1 MNKLIVRAQQFLFV
15 LLGVFIP
22 TSIAITNL
30 IIGLLALCW
39 ILERNFKAKFD
50 IIRSSKWMLA
60 ILALIGF
67 YGLGLLWG
75 DQHLNADWQFQRLA
89 LLLIFPILMT
99 MNLNQETIKRAVFVF
114 LGTAFI
120 SAFTAIAINNNIILP
135 LSEYLSFI
143 DPSWR
148 NSAFIT
154 YNYHNVILAL
164 ATTLSLYVLI
174 EKKSKY
180 TYLLLLFIVVY
191 AISIFTEI
199 GRAGQVI
206 FNLSAVFY
214 IIYYNS
220 RNLFRLCSLLLLLF
234 SFQFGI
240 YHSTNVYKDRFDA
253 VSNIIQNNG
262 DRGKG
267 KPDDIRYVF
276 VKESLKR
283 IIEKPI
289 LGYGTGSFG
298 TIFKNEVKSGH
309 YFDKQTTPHNQY
321 LYVWFELGILGLVLL
336 LLIFYLQI
344 KELFRKK
351 DGIHRV
357 LLPLSFMFLM
367 LVDSYFF
374 IFILTICYMFLYTIY
389 SRYQQE

>member
-1 MNKLIVRAQQFLFV
+1 MNKFIFRIQQFLFV

-50 IIRSSKWMLA
+50 IIKSSNWMIA
-60 ILALIGF
+60 IFALICF
-67 YGLGLLWG
+67 YALGMLWG
-75 DQHLNADWQFQRLA
+75 ERHLNADWQFQRLA
-89 LLLIFPILMT
+89 LLLIFPVLMT
-99 MNLNQETIKRAVFVF
+99 MNLKQETIKKAVFSF

-164 ATTLSLYVLI
+164 ATSLSLYVLI

-180 TYLLLLFIVVY
+180 TYLLLLFIIVY
-191 AISIFTEI
+191 SISIFTER

-214 IIYYNS
+214 IIYYS
-220 RNLFRLCSLLLLLF
+220 RRNLLRICAFLVLLC
-234 SFQFGI
+234 SFQFLI
-240 YHSTNVYKDRFDA
+240 YSSTNVYKD
-253 VSNIIQNNG
+253 
-262 DRGKG
+262 
-267 KPDDIRYVF
+267 
-276 VKESLKR
+276 
-283 IIEKPI
+283 
-289 LGYGTGSFG
+289 
-298 TIFKNEVKSGH
+298 
-309 YFDKQTTPHNQY
+309 
-321 LYVWFELGILGLVLL
+321 
-336 LLIFYLQI
+336 
-344 KELFRKK
+344 
-351 DGIHRV
+351 
-357 LLPLSFMFLM
+357 
-367 LVDSYFF
+367 
-374 IFILTICYMFLYTIY
+374 
-389 SRYQQE
+389 